1 MATAVNEPATST
13 ARGVPS
19 MRPKVAA
26 ILASDLH
33 LCHKPPPAREAEPDW
48 YAAMARPLAEI
59 KALAEKHPDAVV
71 VYAGDIFDHWDTPA
85 ETINWVLDNLTPGYA
100 VPGQHDLPNHSYKQ
114 IRRSAYATI
123 VKAGLISTLPYN
135 VPVRAGSVVLYGF
148 PWEHK
153 ITCCEKHH
161 DEITVA
167 VCHAYI
173 WAKDHKYTG
182 APEEKRAGAYLDSLR
197 GYDVAVFGDNHR
209 GFKFHQIFNCGTLM
223 RRRTDEVGYWPQ
235 VGLLYDDGHI
245 EAHYLD
251 TSEDI
256 ITGTPIDAGAT
267 TARIQIAEFMQ
278 DLGKLSEQSLDFRV
292 AVHRWIDEYKPVPQ
306 VRDALMRALG

>member
-13 ARGVPS
+13 ARGLPG

-161 DEITVA
+161 D
-167 VCHAYI
+167 
-173 WAKDHKYTG
+173 
-182 APEEKRAGAYLDSLR
+182 
-197 GYDVAVFGDNHR
+197 
-209 GFKFHQIFNCGTLM
+209 QIFNCVTLM